1 MLHIIFVIIDFLLNI
16 FCLKNVLMYRI
27 YKIYYLLFQN
37 YNIELIKNNFSKSI
51 KYWKNYKIL
60 HFTLP
65 TV

>member
-60 HFTLP
+60 HFNLP